1 MSSGWAAAAVAIVM
15 MGLTFAGFIWR
26 TGRRDGRI
34 DAVLERL
41 TYLAEDHESRL
52 RAVERGPVSQRR
64 RPPRG

>member
-41 TYLAEDHESRL
+41 TDLTEDHEVRL
-52 RAVERGPVSQRR
+52 RIIERSPVPQRR